1 MAPSAALSLVL
12 LSGCANKGAEQ
23 RIHLATQAEVD
34 AVLPRELVVEPP
46 VDAAARKRSR
56 DFHAELDRL
65 GGAKMQSFGIP
76 LGLLLASSPGKPSSK
91 VKVQALVPAM
101 AFYKAHAATIARISK
116 ILSAGSMQP
125 DPTVRET
132 TEGVR
137 RELEV
142 TELIRLV
149 LICAEAEFDRGDYES
164 GKAFILL
171 GINIGDRYL
180 EASDGVWGY
189 LLAVLIRGIGSAGTE
204 RVARNPKVPLDT
216 LRQIL
221 GALHASTVVDEP
233 LIRSMRL
240 DFQRITRRELAVN
253 PIGLYR
259 SLDKAEQSLRSNP
272 NKLADFDA
280 SSNPPSGTL
289 DAVET
294 ARKCGERVMEELA
307 NLRRPFSESDFSSE
321 DAARQSVD
329 QILTVHN
336 DASPSDPILPNPEA
350 ARTPLTKDEFN
361 SRMNSGHNTMG
372 RAICYGFLTDQ
383 VTMRNSLQGRVNVNA
398 TRVLLASAIYR
409 RTHGGALPPTIDGF
423 LPILGKWPVDAFNGK
438 PMIYRAKQ
446 EKVYSVGE
454 DLKDDGGSF
463 TWDGTRVRDVGLSLS
478 LTGR

>member
-1 MAPSAALSLVL
+1 
-12 LSGCANKGAEQ
+12 
-23 RIHLATQAEVD
+23 
-34 AVLPRELVVEPP
+34 
-46 VDAAARKRSR
+46 
-56 DFHAELDRL
+56 
-65 GGAKMQSFGIP
+65 MQSFVIP
-76 LGLLLASSPGKPSSK
+76 LGLLLASSPGKPSAK

-142 TELIRLV
+142 TELISLV

-171 GINIGDRYL
+171 GINLGDRYL

-189 LLAVLIRGIGSAGTE
+189 LLAVLVRDIGSAGTA

-259 SLDKAEQSLRSNP
+259 SLVKAEQSLRSNP

-409 RTHGGALPPTIDGF
+409 RTHGEHCRPPLTVSYRY
-423 LPILGKWPVDAFNGK
+423 WANG
-438 PMIYRAKQ
+438 RWTHST
-446 EKVYSVGE
+446 ES
-454 DLKDDGGSF
+454 
-463 TWDGTRVRDVGLSLS
+463 R
-478 LTGR
+478 